1 MLQQIPNARRPSTR
15 SNARRQR
22 RTSIQTVR
30 GAIACL
36 AEKVHDIDRR
46 IGALTSTMPEAGTS
60 FDVLAEL
67 GAGLR
72 CVQSDLLADVIETLE
87 ALASLDDEALRRRFE
102 ERRQWLVA
110 EGE

>member
-15 SNARRQR
+15 NKAKREQR
-22 RTSIQTVR
+22 TLIQTVR

-46 IGALTSTMPEAGTS
+46 IESLTSKMPEAGSS

-72 CVQSDLLADVIETLE
+72 CVRSDLLADAVETLD
-87 ALASLDDEALRRRFE
+87 ALASLDDEALRQRFE
-102 ERRQWLVA
+102 ERRQWLVD